1 MMSFGRR
8 GFLATCVG
16 LMAAAQVAAAVAADI
31 RIGLLLSQSGPLSSY
46 GVPMKAAAEHAAQ
59 VINDA
64 GGINGNKLVVL
75 VEDDSS
81 NPTNLLN
88 GLNRLIDSERAM
100 ALVGPITTGFYQ
112 AGAPIVK
119 EKGVVMISPTATAP
133 NLTTGNPFAF
143 RNNPSEDVNIP
154 VLLKEIRGK
163 LPAARSMAIIYDN
176 KQAADKII
184 GTLYE
189 SLAPGQ
195 GWEVQ
200 GVTTFLS
207 GQLNYSDVVARTLKG
222 KPDLVAAAAHAEDA
236 ANVARELR
244 RQGYRG
250 PILGGTPTVSQDY
263 IKIGGDA
270 VADTYVVVPYYY
282 GVKTSENA
290 TFVASYG
297 KATHRTTPDPWEA
310 STYECIG
317 MIAQAM
323 RDAKVTGDPAKLAE
337 ERKAVQEKLAALK
350 AYPGLIGP
358 ISFDA
363 DRVAVKPAV
372 IIRVRNG
379 AWEAL

>member
-1 MMSFGRR
+1 MATMRARLFTVAT
-8 GFLATCVG
+8 LALCSAVG
-16 LMAAAQVAAAVAADI
+16 MAHAVAADI

-46 GVPMKAAAEHAAQ
+46 GVPMKTAAEYAAR

-64 GGINGNKLVVL
+64 GGVNGNKLVV
-75 VEDDSS
+75 VVADDTS
-81 NPTNLLN
+81 NPTTFLN
-88 GLNRLIDSERAM
+88 GLNRAIDSDHAM

-112 AGAPIVK
+112 AGAPIIK

-154 VLLKEIRGK
+154 VLLKQVRAQM
-163 LPAARSMAIIYDN
+163 PASKTMAIIYDN

-184 GTLYE
+184 GGLYE
-189 SLAPGQ
+189 SLAPAH
-195 GWEVQ
+195 GWTVQ

-207 GQLNYSDVVARTLKG
+207 GQLNYSDVVARTLKD

-244 RQGYRG
+244 RQGYKG
-250 PILGGTPTVSQDY
+250 AILGGTPTVSQDY
-263 IKIGGDA
+263 IKIGGEA
-270 VADTYVVVPYYY
+270 VNDTYVVVPYYY
-282 GVKTSENA
+282 GVKSTDNTRFVTGYA
-290 TFVASYG
+290 TA
-297 KATHRTTPDPWEA
+297 ANRNTPDPWEA

-317 MIAQAM
+317 MLAQAM
-323 RDAKVTGDPAKLAE
+323 REAKVTGDPDRLAQ
-337 ERKAVQEKLAALK
+337 ERKAVQERLAALK
-350 AYPGLIGP
+350 GYPGLMGP